1 MICFTISRSH
11 LIRILM
17 FRFIRELDPVAVFF
31 NHTGEEVHA
40 LIEIHFLFSI
50 HDSYLPPR
58 FFDKVSRSR
67 LA

>member
-1 MICFTISRSH
+1 
-11 LIRILM
+11 M

-50 HDSYLPPR
+50 HNSYLPPR

-67 LA
+67 LT

>member
-1 MICFTISRSH
+1 MF
-11 LIRILM
+11 M

-50 HDSYLPPR
+50 HDSYLPPH